1 MTIATMMEGANM
13 RRMTVDLTEETLERI
28 RDIQKTYDI
37 DINVIIAV
45 AIKSFW
51 DTQRESKLLYTLDD
65 DDACETLK

>member
-1 MTIATMMEGANM
+1 M

-65 DDACETLK
+65 DACG

>member
-1 MTIATMMEGANM
+1 M

-65 DDACETLK
+65 DSCETLK